1 MSRRRARLP
10 EHLYHSAARLNR
22 SVARRSVDDL
32 SVRSQLDRCELCRS
46 FDRVIMMCFGHDQPY
61 KTVPIPCK
69 AFQTVSKVGPYKTI
83 PMLMLNKNK
92 LESAMPASHRPRVA
106 LFADRALNVAINNQS
121 RNRSMCCCKCPCMK
135 LERPRRMHDH
145 AFVQRQV
152 HKLTKYQLT
161 NVLAQAQLRARCMY
175 AHLA

>member
-69 AFQTVSKVGPYKTI
+69 AFQTVSKVRPCKTI

-92 LESAMPASHRPRVA
+92 LESAMPVAHRPRVA

-121 RNRSMCCCKCPCMK
+121 RNRSMCCCKCPRTPASHA
-135 LERPRRMHDH
+135 RPC
-145 AFVQRQV
+145 FCS
-152 HKLTKYQLT
+152 TT
-161 NVLAQAQLRARCMY
+161 SAQTDEISTYKCARASKASEPRCIY